1 MKKVLIVEDDAAI
14 AELERDYLEDNDF
27 AVDLAADGM
36 TGLTSALNNS
46 YDLILLDIM
55 LPKMD
60 GFQVCREI
68 RKHKEIPILMVSAKR
83 EDVDKI
89 RGLGLGADDY
99 VIKPFSPSEL
109 VARVKAHISR
119 YERLSGKTAKEEL
132 LVGLLR
138 IELPTHRV
146 FLSDKE
152 ITLTNKEF
160 EVLAFLAENVGI
172 VFSKESIFERVWG
185 LEAAGQ
191 QDPSPE
197 HHGCHLLFCRSRYP
211 PMPHRLQQGFP
222 PYSFG
227 VHSLAFHPLSGR
239 PL

>member
-14 AELERDYLEDNDF
+14 AELERDYLEANDF
-27 AVDLAADGM
+27 AVELASDGM

-109 VARVKAHISR
+109 VARVKAHINR

-185 LEAAGQ
+185 LEAAGDTATVMVHVNRLREKIEPNPAKPVYIETVWGVGYRMKNVKSQ
-191 QDPSPE
+191 KTRE
-197 HHGCHLLFCRSRYP
+197 H
-211 PMPHRLQQGFP
+211 
-222 PYSFG
+222 
-227 VHSLAFHPLSGR
+227 
-239 PL
+239 

>member
-14 AELERDYLEDNDF
+14 AELERDYLEANDF

-132 LVGLLR
+132 LVGLLESNFQR
-138 IELPTHRV
+138 IE
-146 FLSDKE
+146 F
-152 ITLTNKEF
+152 
-160 EVLAFLAENVGI
+160 
-172 VFSKESIFERVWG
+172 
-185 LEAAGQ
+185 
-191 QDPSPE
+191 
-197 HHGCHLLFCRSRYP
+197 
-211 PMPHRLQQGFP
+211 
-222 PYSFG
+222 
-227 VHSLAFHPLSGR
+227 SLAIKK
-239 PL
+239 

>member
-14 AELERDYLEDNDF
+14 AELERDYLEANDF
-27 AVDLAADGM
+27 AVELAADGM

-185 LEAAGQ
+185 LEAAG
-191 QDPSPE
+191 DTATVMV
-197 HHGCHLLFCRSRYP
+197 HVN
-211 PMPHRLQQGFP
+211 RLREKIEP
-222 PYSFG
+222 NPAKPVYIETVWG
-227 VHSLAFHPLSGR
+227 VGYRMKNA
-239 PL
+239 

>member
-14 AELERDYLEDNDF
+14 AELERDYLEANDF
-27 AVDLAADGM
+27 AVELASDGM

-109 VARVKAHISR
+109 VARVKAHINR

-160 EVLAFLAENVGI
+160 EVLVFLAENVGI

-185 LEAAGQ
+185 LEAAGDTATVMVHVNRLREKIEPNPAKPVYIETVWGVGYRMKNVKSQ
-191 QDPSPE
+191 KTRE
-197 HHGCHLLFCRSRYP
+197 H
-211 PMPHRLQQGFP
+211 
-222 PYSFG
+222 
-227 VHSLAFHPLSGR
+227 
-239 PL
+239 

>member
-14 AELERDYLEDNDF
+14 AELERDYLEANDF
-27 AVDLAADGM
+27 AVELASDGM

-109 VARVKAHISR
+109 VARVKAHINR

-160 EVLAFLAENVGI
+160 EVLVFLAENVGI

-185 LEAAGQ
+185 LEAAG
-191 QDPSPE
+191 DTATVMV
-197 HHGCHLLFCRSRYP
+197 HVN
-211 PMPHRLQQGFP
+211 RLREKIEP
-222 PYSFG
+222 NPAKPVYIETVWG
-227 VHSLAFHPLSGR
+227 VGYRMKNA
-239 PL
+239 

>member
-1 MKKVLIVEDDAAI
+1 MKKILIVEDDPAI
-14 AELERDYLEDNDF
+14 AELERDYLEANDF
-27 AVDLAADGM
+27 AVDIAVDGM
-36 TGLTSALNNS
+36 TGLTSAVNNP

-60 GFQVCREI
+60 GFQVCREL

-109 VARVKAHISR
+109 VARVKAHINR

-132 LVGLLR
+132 LVGTLR
-138 IELPTHRV
+138 IELQTHRV
-146 FLSDKE
+146 FVGNKE

-160 EVLAFLAENVGI
+160 ELLVFLAENLGI
-172 VFSKESIFERVWG
+172 VFNKETIFERVWG
-185 LEAAGQ
+185 LEAAGDTATVMVHINRLREKIEP
-191 QDPSPE
+191 DPTKPVYIE
-197 HHGCHLLFCRSRYP
+197 TVW
-211 PMPHRLQQGFP
+211 
-222 PYSFG
+222 G
-227 VHSLAFHPLSGR
+227 VGYR
-239 PL
+239 MKKT

>member
-14 AELERDYLEDNDF
+14 AELERDYLEANDF
-27 AVDLAADGM
+27 AVELASDGM

-55 LPKMD
+55 LPQMD

-109 VARVKAHISR
+109 VARVKAHINR

-160 EVLAFLAENVGI
+160 EVLVFLAENVGI

-185 LEAAGQ
+185 LEAAGDTATVMVHVNRLREKIEPNPAKPVYIETVWGVGYRMKNVKSQ
-191 QDPSPE
+191 KTSE
-197 HHGCHLLFCRSRYP
+197 H
-211 PMPHRLQQGFP
+211 
-222 PYSFG
+222 
-227 VHSLAFHPLSGR
+227 
-239 PL
+239 

>member
-1 MKKVLIVEDDAAI
+1 MKKILIVEDDPAI
-14 AELERDYLEDNDF
+14 AELERDYLEANNF
-27 AVDLAADGM
+27 AVDIAVDGM
-36 TGLTSALNNS
+36 TGLTSAVNNP

-60 GFQVCREI
+60 GFQVCREL

-109 VARVKAHISR
+109 VARVKAHINR

-132 LVGLLR
+132 LVGALR
-138 IELPTHRV
+138 IELQTHRV
-146 FLSDKE
+146 FVGNKE

-160 EVLAFLAENVGI
+160 ELLVFLAENLGI
-172 VFSKESIFERVWG
+172 VFNKETIFERVWG
-185 LEAAGQ
+185 LEAAGDTATVMVHINRLREKIEP
-191 QDPSPE
+191 DPTKPVYIE
-197 HHGCHLLFCRSRYP
+197 TVW
-211 PMPHRLQQGFP
+211 
-222 PYSFG
+222 G
-227 VHSLAFHPLSGR
+227 VGYR
-239 PL
+239 MKKT

>member
-14 AELERDYLEDNDF
+14 AELERDYLEANDF

-160 EVLAFLAENVGI
+160 EVLVFLAENVGI

-185 LEAAGQ
+185 LEAAGDTATVMVHVNRLREKIEPNPAKPVYIETVWGVGYRMKNVKSQ
-191 QDPSPE
+191 KTRE
-197 HHGCHLLFCRSRYP
+197 H
-211 PMPHRLQQGFP
+211 
-222 PYSFG
+222 
-227 VHSLAFHPLSGR
+227 
-239 PL
+239 